1 MKMKLVLQRE
11 DDDSPDEMNR
21 LLNADEAFGLLWDIS
36 QDVCR
41 RNLRYNEELSE
52 ESAKI
57 LEDLQERIYDSGL
70 LKHYN

>member
-1 MKMKLVLQRE
+1 MIMKLTIE
-11 DDDSPDEMNR
+11 PEEGDDNDAIKRTM
-21 LLNADEAFGLLWDIS
+21 LADEAFGLLWDIS